1 MAFQGKVTPEMVE
14 KFKRSRVDEVA
25 PDIWRLEGFS
35 GHPFNIELSSPNIY
49 IFREGDTV
57 LLTDT
62 GLYPFYRER
71 VLERLRAYLQKGCRK
86 LILLNTHGHFDHV
99 ANNDLIPEAGFP
111 ETEFWLIETEKP
123 VIDLLH
129 HFEADL
135 KEHEKY
141 YNPHGFEPWI
151 KGGDLYRGLNTM
163 VDQAKIIPLSSRVT
177 RRFGDVEL
185 QGWEVKRFF
194 IIHDGAHTPG
204 HVSFYDPKYKV
215 LATGDL
221 NMEIQPPFLDA
232 SLNRCIE
239 VTDKFRRL
247 ANQGF
252 VEFAMD
258 CHRNSTFYPAIYE
271 KCGVKPLSPAI
282 VTGIARG
289 KKECS
294 EFFNVWYTYYT
305 ELKEEIFKIHGYLG
319 EATVPD
325 IVQEMRKST
334 NPWVCMKITFA
345 YPNRPARLGTLVSM
359 VLKEAGAKSR
369 KEGDKILFSPVRR

>member
-1 MAFQGKVTPEMVE
+1 
-14 KFKRSRVDEVA
+14 
-25 PDIWRLEGFS
+25 
-35 GHPFNIELSSPNIY
+35 
-49 IFREGDTV
+49 
-57 LLTDT
+57 
-62 GLYPFYRER
+62 
-71 VLERLRAYLQKGCRK
+71 
-86 LILLNTHGHFDHV
+86 
-99 ANNDLIPEAGFP
+99 
-111 ETEFWLIETEKP
+111 
-123 VIDLLH
+123 
-129 HFEADL
+129 
-135 KEHEKY
+135 
-141 YNPHGFEPWI
+141 
-151 KGGDLYRGLNTM
+151 M

-319 EATVPD
+319 DATVPD

-345 YPNRPARLGTLVSM
+345 YPNRPARLGTIVSM